1 MKNFLM
7 DVLGFRFLVEMDK
20 KFLSKFLLYILIILS
35 PLLFITLLINCL
47 GWVSNFLLWSFD
59 FEYYIPF
66 YTNSEETY
74 LGERVLILFGLL
86 LAMFKFMDD

>member
-1 MKNFLM
+1 MKGFLL
-7 DVLGFRFLVEMDK
+7 DIFGFRFLTEIDK
-20 KFLSKFLLYILIILS
+20 KFLGEFLLYILIILL
-35 PLLFITLLINCL
+35 PLLFITLFINCL
-47 GWVSNFLLWSFD
+47 GWSFNFLLWSFD
-59 FEYYIPF
+59 FEYFIPF